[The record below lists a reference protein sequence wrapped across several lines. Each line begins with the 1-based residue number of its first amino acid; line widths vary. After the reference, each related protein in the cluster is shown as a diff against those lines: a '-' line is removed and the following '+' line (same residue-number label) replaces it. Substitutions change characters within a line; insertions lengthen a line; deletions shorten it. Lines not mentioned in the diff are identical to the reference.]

1 MNLSPE
7 TLALLMRIMQKGQQR
22 QPQMPMQRMGV
33 QGMMPQARPAD
44 QQFQR
49 LPHWIGVRG

>member
-7 TLALLMRIMQKGQQR
+7 TLALLMRIMQKGQSQN
-22 QPQMPMQRMGV
+22 PLQRMGV
-33 QGMMPQARPAD
+33 RGAMPPQRPVE

-49 LPHWIGVRG
+49 LPHWIGGRG

>member
-1 MNLSPE
+1 MNLSPD
-7 TLALLMRIMQKGQQR
+7 TLALLMRILQR
-22 QPQMPMQRMGV
+22 GRPHQPMNRMGV
-33 QGMMPQARPAD
+33 SGAMPQPQPAQ

>member
-7 TLALLMRIMQKGQQR
+7 TLALLMRIMQKGQPR
-22 QPQMPMQRMGV
+22 MPMQRMGV
-33 QGMMPQARPAD
+33 QGMMPPQRTPE

-49 LPHWIGVRG
+49 LPPWIGVRG